1 MAAPSVAPEG
11 GGRTAIQ
18 VGLDVFTPMAEAW
31 DLSTDEQMR
40 LLGSPP
46 RSTFFKWKKDG
57 SALPRDTVERI
68 SNLLAIW
75 KALEILFT
83 DPARSVEWIRRKND
97 FFGGASALDVMLENG
112 NFSDIVRV
120 RQYLDAQRGG

>member
-11 GGRTAIQ
+11 EGRTAIH

-57 SALPRDTVERI
+57 GALPRDTAERI

-75 KALEILFT
+75 KSLEILFT
-83 DPARSVEWIRRKND
+83 DPARSVQWIRRAND

-112 NFSDIVRV
+112 NFFDIVRV

>member
-1 MAAPSVAPEG
+1 MPVTAVAPTG
-11 GGRTAIQ
+11 GGRPSIP
-18 VGLDVFTPMAEAW
+18 VELDVFTPLAEAW
-31 DLSTDEQMR
+31 SLSTDEQLR

-57 SALPRDTVERI
+57 GALPRDTAERI

-75 KALEILFT
+75 KSLEILFT
-83 DPARSVEWIRRKND
+83 DPARSDAWLRRPNE
-97 FFGGASALDVMLENG
+97 FFGGMSALEAMLQDG
-112 NFSDIVRV
+112 NFSDIVLV